1 MTMTVWVATL
11 HIYIL
16 THHLVLNVNSIQLE
30 KETLHSFSSL
40 SVGDTP
46 LLREWLAK
54 KSSPRKPNSESVHS
68 TTENSLKEHSYLI
81 MMMMIAH
88 KKYLY
93 LFTKSPTVALLLGVT
108 PSRN

>member
-1 MTMTVWVATL
+1 MMLQTMTMTVWVATL

-46 LLREWLAK
+46 LLREWLTK
-54 KSSPRKPNSESVHS
+54 NLRQESRILSQSIVLLKS
-68 TTENSLKEHSYLI
+68 
-81 MMMMIAH
+81 A
-88 KKYLY
+88 
-93 LFTKSPTVALLLGVT
+93 
-108 PSRN
+108 